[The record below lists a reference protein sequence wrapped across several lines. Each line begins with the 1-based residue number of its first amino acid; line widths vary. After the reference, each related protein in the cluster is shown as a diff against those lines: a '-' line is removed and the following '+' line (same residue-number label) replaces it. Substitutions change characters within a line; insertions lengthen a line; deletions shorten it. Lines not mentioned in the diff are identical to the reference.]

1 MGYLRDIFWPYLELH
16 SVITVSLRV
25 FRKIILVFFMCCKER
40 RFHKAYGGGHT
51 YLYQCISFESSWW
64 FDDLIIWW
72 FDLILVWRLWE
83 LSSDIVVIVKEMIKY
98 DKKKSELPIAPH
110 NIKYDDIEYNST
122 EYRAIVTLPF

>member
-1 MGYLRDIFWPYLELH
+1 MAVDTR
-16 SVITVSLRV
+16 T
-25 FRKIILVFFMCCKER
+25 
-40 RFHKAYGGGHT
+40 
-51 YLYQCISFESSWW
+51 CISVSVSSQVE
-64 FDDLIIWW
+64 DLMIWW